1 MEEGLNGI
9 ILKVF
14 FYPNAVAKFASETF
28 HNPRVVNYLNTG
40 PLELPE

>member
-9 ILKVF
+9 ILKV

-28 HNPRVVNYLNTG
+28 HNPRVVNYLNMG
-40 PLELPE
+40 PSELPE